1 MPDWVRHVLRL
12 TVRPEFVA
20 GIAAFSALSFIASVI
35 GIPIYLRRLPADY
48 FSRREQFRYGLEG
61 QASRSVLWITRTVLR
76 NTVGGILA
84 LAGIA
89 MLVLPG
95 QGLLTLL
102 VGLMIMDFPGKK
114 HLQRRILALPPVFRA
129 ANALRARAG
138 EPPFRLAP
146 EGEPPASVR

>member
-1 MPDWVRHVLRL
+1 MSNWLRDMIRFAERPD
-12 TVRPEFVA
+12 FVA
-20 GIAAFSALSFIASVI
+20 AIAVFSVLSFVASVI
-35 GIPIYLRRLPADY
+35 GIPIFLRRLPADY
-48 FSRREQFRYGLEG
+48 FTRRERFRYGFEG
-61 QASRSVLWITRTVLR
+61 QVRRSVVGITRTVVR
-76 NTVGGILA
+76 NALGGLLA

-114 HLQRRILALPPVFRA
+114 RLQRRILALPPVFRA

-138 EPPFRLAP
+138 EPPFRLSP
-146 EGEPPASVR
+146 DGKPPASVR